1 MKDMKYPIFTIFGQS
16 TRLRQKGDAREKL
29 RFKNTSINQRW
40 ILNTPALPDGRPG
53 SLTTPEAYFDG
64 RNRII
69 SRSQQGKDHA
79 LKTKEE
85 LQPEGSSSQEK
96 IDPLP

>member
-1 MKDMKYPIFTIFGQS
+1 MKDMEYPIFTIFGQS

-69 SRSQQGKDHA
+69 SRSQQGKYHA
-79 LKTKEE
+79 RETNEE
-85 LQPEGSSSQEK
+85 IAGRIE
-96 IDPLP
+96 